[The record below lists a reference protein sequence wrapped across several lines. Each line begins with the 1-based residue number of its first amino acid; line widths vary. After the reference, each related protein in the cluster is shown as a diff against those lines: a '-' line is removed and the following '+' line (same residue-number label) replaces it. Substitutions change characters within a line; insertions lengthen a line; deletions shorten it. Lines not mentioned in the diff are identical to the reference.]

1 MKKITDMVLE
11 KRFTIDPSIILEGD
25 LDEMIR
31 LLRINIISYSD
42 NEEILTNLYYTMK
55 IYLNDAV
62 IEDVLGSSLD
72 KLTQRDLL
80 LNVILKK

>member
-1 MKKITDMVLE
+1 MKKITDMVLAQ
-11 KRFTIDPSIILEGD
+11 RFTIDPSILLEGQ
-25 LDEMIR
+25 LDEMVR
-31 LLRINIISYSD
+31 LLKINIISYSD
-42 NEEILTNLYYTMK
+42 NEEILANIYYTMK

-62 IEDVLGSSLD
+62 IEEVLESSLD

>member
-1 MKKITDMVLE
+1 MKKITDMVLP

-31 LLRINIISYSD
+31 LLKINIISYSD

>member
-31 LLRINIISYSD
+31 LLKINIISYSD